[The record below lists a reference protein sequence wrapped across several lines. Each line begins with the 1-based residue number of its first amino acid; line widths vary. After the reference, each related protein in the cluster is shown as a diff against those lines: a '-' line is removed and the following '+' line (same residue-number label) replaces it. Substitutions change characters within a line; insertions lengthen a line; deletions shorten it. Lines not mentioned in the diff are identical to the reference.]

1 MLRSVPMM
9 KVMQSCKACVQ
20 CVLWRSESTTGPLPP
35 RMMMYLRTHPGLC
48 DPLPYS
54 HVLTG
59 FQEGEIG
66 ITICTE
72 TLNHVSWTN
81 SLNFNCCHSEKL
93 LASIV
98 VFISKNTY
106 NDWAWLSPSVG
117 ICHTLPVSAK
127 ELVTDSRTK
136 RQHDIPGVD
145 WWTWQVSRWSLL
157 PSFECKLPDSLSCLS
172 TPLEGWK
179 YLLSS
184 RTAYCHICTFYI
196 CDAVALGHT
205 ESICSTKMLSYHVF
219 LHQFVFP
226 HLKKKHGIWLI
237 SSHQNCIWH
246 LNRGLGKS
254 LETVSAN
261 PRFVSESSAR
271 TESTSHLPL
280 VSLSTWTKKTNV
292 VNLDGK

>member
-1 MLRSVPMM
+1 MLRSVPVMW
-9 KVMQSCKACVQ
+9 VMQSCKACVQ
-20 CVLWRSESTTGPLPP
+20 CVLWSESTTGPLPP

-81 SLNFNCCHSEKL
+81 SLNFNCCHSEEL

-106 NDWAWLSPSVG
+106 NDSAWLSPSVG

-127 ELVTDSRTK
+127 EIVTDSRTK
-136 RQHDIPGVD
+136 RLNDIPRVD

-172 TPLEGWK
+172 TPL
-179 YLLSS
+179 
-184 RTAYCHICTFYI
+184 
-196 CDAVALGHT
+196 
-205 ESICSTKMLSYHVF
+205 
-219 LHQFVFP
+219 
-226 HLKKKHGIWLI
+226 
-237 SSHQNCIWH
+237 
-246 LNRGLGKS
+246 
-254 LETVSAN
+254 
-261 PRFVSESSAR
+261 
-271 TESTSHLPL
+271 SHLVL
-280 VSLSTWTKKTNV
+280 HTVIFVHVISVML
-292 VNLDGK
+292 